1 MSDHNLL
8 NDELLN
14 TAYVVKARCAKDAKG
29 KKGVYLVKNSGISF
43 YSGVRFCRYCLYYG
57 KVKEDDFDLLPAKY
71 NKRKNA
77 TRLSAPVC
85 SDLLKLYHE
94 EGLLDDLTVYKRCL
108 VRELSIKDAKKKLN
122 TKKARKN
129 RFLVQN
135 ISTGW
140 TYNSNNVIDIE
151 HCAEWKF
158 AEPIKLEQAIKI
170 AVARE
175 RLDNT
180 KCRILMTGW
189 RKLSKYEVEQLV
201 AWH

>member
-14 TAYVVKARCAKDAKG
+14 TVYVVKARYAKDAKG

-85 SDLLKLYHE
+85 SGLLKLYKDS
-94 EGLLDDLTVYKRCL
+94 LDDLTVYKRCP
-108 VRELSIKDAKKKLN
+108 VRELSVKDAKKKLN

-151 HCAEWKF
+151 YCAEWQF

-189 RKLSKYEVEQLV
+189 RKLAKDEVEQL
-201 AWH
+201 ATWR

>member
-14 TAYVVKARCAKDAKG
+14 TVYVIKANCMKYANG

-43 YSGVRFCRYCLYYG
+43 YSGVRFCHYCLYYG
-57 KVKEDDFDLLPAKY
+57 EVKPDDFDLLPAKY

-85 SDLLKLYHE
+85 SDLLKLYKDS
-94 EGLLDDLTVYKRCL
+94 LDDFKVYKRCL

-129 RFLVQN
+129 RFLVQK
-135 ISTGW
+135 ISAGW
-140 TYNSNNVIDIE
+140 TYNSNNVSE
-151 HCAEWKF
+151 HCAEWQF

-175 RLDNT
+175 RLDDT

-189 RKLSKYEVEQLV
+189 RKLTKREVEQLV
-201 AWH
+201 TWH

>member
-8 NDELLN
+8 NDELVN
-14 TAYVVKARCAKDAKG
+14 TVYVVKANCTKDANG
-29 KKGVYLVKNSGISF
+29 KKGVYLVENLGAHLF
-43 YSGVRFCRYCLYYG
+43 LYYG
-57 KVKEDDFDLLPAKY
+57 KVRLDDFRLLPTKY

-77 TRLSAPVC
+77 TRLTAPVC
-85 SDLLKLYHE
+85 SELLKRSYE
-94 EGLLDDLTVYKRCL
+94 EGFLDDFKVYKRCP
-108 VRELSIKDAKKKLN
+108 VREFSIKDAKKKLN

-189 RKLSKYEVEQLV
+189 RKLSKCEVEQLV
-201 AWH
+201 TWH

>member
-8 NDELLN
+8 NDELVN
-14 TAYVVKARCAKDAKG
+14 TVYVVKTSCTKNVKG
-29 KKGVYLVKNSGISF
+29 KKGVYLVENLGA
-43 YSGVRFCRYCLYYG
+43 RFFLHYG
-57 KVKEDDFDLLPAKY
+57 KVKLDDFHLLPTKY

-77 TRLSAPVC
+77 TRLTAPVC
-85 SDLLKLYHE
+85 SELLKRPYE
-94 EGLLDDLTVYKRCL
+94 EGFLDDFKVYKRCL

-129 RFLVQN
+129 RFLVQK
-135 ISTGW
+135 ISASW
-140 TYNSNNVIDIE
+140 TYNSNNVNE
-151 HCAEWKF
+151 HYAEWQF

-175 RLDNT
+175 RLDDT

-189 RKLSKYEVEQLV
+189 RKLSKREVEQLV

>member
-1 MSDHNLL
+1 MSDHNLM
-8 NDELLN
+8 NDELVN
-14 TAYVVKARCAKDAKG
+14 TVYVVKASCTKDAKG

-85 SDLLKLYHE
+85 SDLLKLYKDS
-94 EGLLDDLTVYKRCL
+94 LDDLTVYKRCP
-108 VRELSIKDAKKKLN
+108 VRELSIKNAKKKLN

-135 ISTGW
+135 ISTSW

-189 RKLSKYEVEQLV
+189 RKLAKDEVEQLV

>member
-85 SDLLKLYHE
+85 SDLLKLYKDS
-94 EGLLDDLTVYKRCL
+94 LDDLTVYKRCP
-108 VRELSIKDAKKKLN
+108 VRELSVKDAKKKLN

-140 TYNSNNVIDIE
+140 TYNSNNFIE
-151 HCAEWKF
+151 HYAEWQF

-175 RLDNT
+175 KLDNT

-189 RKLSKYEVEQLV
+189 RKLSKREVEQL
-201 AWH
+201 ATWR

>member
-8 NDELLN
+8 NDELVN
-14 TAYVVKARCAKDAKG
+14 TVYVVKANCTKDANG
-29 KKGVYLVKNSGISF
+29 KKGVYLVENLGARLF
-43 YSGVRFCRYCLYYG
+43 LYYG
-57 KVKEDDFDLLPAKY
+57 KVRLDDFRLLPTKY

-77 TRLSAPVC
+77 TRLTAPVC
-85 SDLLKLYHE
+85 SELLKRSYE
-94 EGLLDDLTVYKRCL
+94 EGFLDDFKVYKRCP
-108 VRELSIKDAKKKLN
+108 VREFSIKDAKKKLN

-129 RFLVQN
+129 RFLVQK
-135 ISTGW
+135 ISAGW
-140 TYNSNNVIDIE
+140 TYNSNNVSE
-151 HCAEWKF
+151 HCAEWQF

-175 RLDNT
+175 RLDDT

-189 RKLSKYEVEQLV
+189 RKLTKREVEQLV

>member
-29 KKGVYLVKNSGISF
+29 KKGVYLVENLGA
-43 YSGVRFCRYCLYYG
+43 RFFLYYG
-57 KVKEDDFDLLPAKY
+57 KVKLDDFRLLPTKY

-77 TRLSAPVC
+77 TRLTAPVC
-85 SDLLKLYHE
+85 SELLKLYKNS
-94 EGLLDDLTVYKRCL
+94 LDDLTIYKRCQ
-108 VRELSIKDAKKKLN
+108 VREFSIKDAKKKLD

-129 RFLVQN
+129 RFLVQEN
-135 ISTGW
+135 STSW
-140 TYNSNNVIDIE
+140 TYNSSNGYYQ
-151 HCAEWKF
+151 EWQF

-170 AVARE
+170 AVVRE

-189 RKLSKYEVEQLV
+189 RKLTKHEIEQLV

>member
-108 VRELSIKDAKKKLN
+108 VREFSIKDAKKKLN

-129 RFLVQN
+129 RFLVQK

-140 TYNSNNVIDIE
+140 TYNSNNVNE
-151 HCAEWKF
+151 YYPEWQL

-175 RLDNT
+175 RLDDT
-180 KCRILMTGW
+180 KCRILMTSW
-189 RKLSKYEVEQLV
+189 RKLSKREVEQLV
-201 AWH
+201 AWR

>member
-1 MSDHNLL
+1 MSDHNLM
-8 NDELLN
+8 NDELVN
-14 TAYVVKARCAKDAKG
+14 TVYVVKSSCMKDAKG
-29 KKGVYLVKNSGISF
+29 KKGVYLVENLGA
-43 YSGVRFCRYCLYYG
+43 RFFLYHG
-57 KVKEDDFDLLPAKY
+57 KVNLDDFRLLPTKY

-77 TRLSAPVC
+77 TRLTALVC
-85 SDLLKLYHE
+85 SELLKRPYE
-94 EGLLDDLTVYKRCL
+94 EGFLDDFKVYKRCP
-108 VRELSIKDAKKKLN
+108 VCELSVKDAKKKLN

-140 TYNSNNVIDIE
+140 TYNSNNFIE
-151 HCAEWKF
+151 HYAEWQF

-175 RLDNT
+175 KLDNT

-189 RKLSKYEVEQLV
+189 RKLSKREVEQL
-201 AWH
+201 ATWH

>member
-1 MSDHNLL
+1 M
-8 NDELLN
+8 NDELVN
-14 TAYVVKARCAKDAKG
+14 TVYVVKARYAKDAKG

-57 KVKEDDFDLLPAKY
+57 EVKPDDFDLLPAKY

-85 SDLLKLYHE
+85 SDLLKLYKDS
-94 EGLLDDLTVYKRCL
+94 LDDFKVYKRCP
-108 VRELSIKDAKKKLN
+108 VRELSVKDAKKKLN

-135 ISTGW
+135 ISTSW
-140 TYNSNNVIDIE
+140 TYNSNNFIE
-151 HCAEWKF
+151 HYAEWQF

-175 RLDNT
+175 KLDNT

-189 RKLSKYEVEQLV
+189 RKLSKREVEQLV

>member
-14 TAYVVKARCAKDAKG
+14 TVYVVKARYAKDAKG

-43 YSGVRFCRYCLYYG
+43 YSGGRFYRYCLYYG
-57 KVKEDDFDLLPAKY
+57 KVKPDDFDLLPAEY

-85 SDLLKLYHE
+85 SDLLKLYKDS
-94 EGLLDDLTVYKRCL
+94 LDDLTVYKRCP
-108 VRELSIKDAKKKLN
+108 VREFSIKDAKKKLN
-122 TKKARKN
+122 TKKACKN

-151 HCAEWKF
+151 HCAEWQF

-189 RKLSKYEVEQLV
+189 RKLSKREVEQLV
-201 AWH
+201 TWH

>member
-8 NDELLN
+8 NDELVN
-14 TAYVVKARCAKDAKG
+14 TVYVIKARCAKDAKG

-57 KVKEDDFDLLPAKY
+57 EVKPDDFDLLPAKY
-71 NKRKNA
+71 NKQKNA
-77 TRLSAPVC
+77 TCLSAPVC
-85 SDLLKLYHE
+85 SDLLKLYKDS
-94 EGLLDDLTVYKRCL
+94 LDDLTVYKRCL
-108 VRELSIKDAKKKLN
+108 VREFSIKDAKKKLN

-129 RFLVQN
+129 RFLVQK

-140 TYNSNNVIDIE
+140 TYNSNNVNE
-151 HCAEWKF
+151 YYPEWQL

-175 RLDNT
+175 RLDDT
-180 KCRILMTGW
+180 KCRILMTSW
-189 RKLSKYEVEQLV
+189 RKLSKREVEQLV

>member
-1 MSDHNLL
+1 M
-8 NDELLN
+8 NDELVN
-14 TAYVVKARCAKDAKG
+14 TAYVVKARCAKDVNG

-43 YSGVRFCRYCLYYG
+43 YSGVRFCHYCLYYG
-57 KVKEDDFDLLPAKY
+57 EVKPDDFDLLPAKY

-85 SDLLKLYHE
+85 SDLLKLYKDS
-94 EGLLDDLTVYKRCL
+94 LDDLTVYKRCL
-108 VRELSIKDAKKKLN
+108 VRELNIKDAKKKLN

-135 ISTGW
+135 ISTSW
-140 TYNSNNVIDIE
+140 TYNSNDVTRY
-151 HCAEWKF
+151 HQEWQF
-158 AEPIKLEQAIKI
+158 AEPIKLKQAVKI

-175 RLDNT
+175 RLNNT

-189 RKLSKYEVEQLV
+189 RKLAKDEVKQLV
-201 AWH
+201 TWH

>member
-8 NDELLN
+8 NDELVN
-14 TAYVVKARCAKDAKG
+14 TVYVVKANCTKDAKG
-29 KKGVYLVKNSGISF
+29 KKGVYLVENLGA
-43 YSGVRFCRYCLYYG
+43 RFFLYYG
-57 KVKEDDFDLLPAKY
+57 KVKLDDFRLLPTKY

-77 TRLSAPVC
+77 TRLTAPVC
-85 SDLLKLYHE
+85 SELLKRPYE
-94 EGLLDDLTVYKRCL
+94 EGFLDDFKVYKRCP
-108 VRELSIKDAKKKLN
+108 VRELSVKDAKKKLN

-151 HCAEWKF
+151 HCAEWQF

-189 RKLSKYEVEQLV
+189 RKLTKREVEHLV